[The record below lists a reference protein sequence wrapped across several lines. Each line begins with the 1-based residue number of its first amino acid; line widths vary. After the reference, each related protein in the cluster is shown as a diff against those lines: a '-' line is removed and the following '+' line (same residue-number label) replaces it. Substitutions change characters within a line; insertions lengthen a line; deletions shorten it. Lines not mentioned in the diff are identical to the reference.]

1 MSESIQMESL
11 DRTGN
16 TDQLDI
22 MQPKEIAWHR
32 RDYWIGIGLLLIVV
46 LLWTSSNFV
55 TQDVYADGF
64 KKPFLVTYISTSAFM
79 VYLIPHFIRKW
90 YRRNQSPDVESAQ
103 EQSESEALLPEQ
115 SSLHLSRSIYTP
127 QDSLRKPLHDSLS
140 ELPPLS
146 DRETAELA
154 LVFCIFWF
162 VANWSLNA
170 ALGWTSVASSTIL
183 SSMSGFFTLGI
194 GRLFRVE
201 SFTLLK
207 VAAVITSFCGV
218 VLVSISDH
226 DSTSGTE
233 PPSLSGGRD
242 PTWRPLLGDF
252 LAILSA
258 LFYALYVTLLK
269 VRIRSESRIDMQ
281 LFFGFVGL
289 FNVLTCWPIG
299 LILHFTGV
307 ETLEMP
313 PTGRVWT
320 GIVAN
325 MFITLS
331 SDYLYVLS
339 MLKTTPLVVTV
350 GLSLTI
356 PCAVIGDFFLAVP
369 TSTQA
374 IIGACFVVVSFVVLG
389 MDRAPDVR
397 KRDTLEDVAGHL
409 GNAEQD
415 QEGSI
420 HSISEAPV
428 GPSEARPSAVSVA
441 PAPTVRDGAP

>member
-1 MSESIQMESL
+1 
-11 DRTGN
+11 
-16 TDQLDI
+16 

-79 VYLIPHFIRKW
+79 VYLTPHFIRKW
-90 YRRNQSPDVESAQ
+90 YRRNQSPDTSR

-115 SSLHLSRSIYTP
+115 SSLH
-127 QDSLRKPLHDSLS
+127 
-140 ELPPLS
+140 LPPLS

-441 PAPTVRDGAP
+441 PAPTVCDGAA